1 MKATRILIVVAV
13 LVVIALVALY
23 AFEVVLAPTAP
34 AKSSTWSTAAGYPVQ
49 VGGAFGIAGQQCIN
63 STSYVYCVGGQDANG
78 GPRNEV
84 YTSSAI
90 TQSSVNITTWTSD
103 SNQYPQDING
113 QSCVAFSG
121 YVYCVGGT
129 YDDGGDDVASGYFA
143 SLGSGGTVGTWG
155 STTAYPIPIDSQSC
169 VTSSGY
175 IYCVGGNNETDG
187 SNTDSVSSSSVYYAQ
202 LSSSGIG
209 AWSQTTTYP
218 GGIYFPTC
226 YSAGGYIYC
235 LGGADSNDNAV
246 NTDFFAPLSS
256 SGVGAWTQTTAY
268 PVQASGQACAASS
281 GYIYCVGG
289 EEADGTYTGAAYYA
303 SVSSEGIGAWHDA
316 AGYPTSV
323 QTACV
328 ISGGYIYCVGG
339 FDSSSVGDNNAVYYA
354 SLSSLSG

>member
-143 SLGSGGTVGTWG
+143 VLGQWRDRRHMGFDYGIPNPDRQ
-155 STTAYPIPIDSQSC
+155 PILRDI
-169 VTSSGY
+169 VR
-175 IYCVGGNNETDG
+175 VH
-187 SNTDSVSSSSVYYAQ
+187 
-202 LSSSGIG
+202 L
-209 AWSQTTTYP
+209 
-218 GGIYFPTC
+218 
-226 YSAGGYIYC
+226 
-235 LGGADSNDNAV
+235 LR
-246 NTDFFAPLSS
+246 
-256 SGVGAWTQTTAY
+256 
-268 PVQASGQACAASS
+268 
-281 GYIYCVGG
+281 GG
-289 EEADGTYTGAAYYA
+289 E
-303 SVSSEGIGAWHDA
+303 
-316 AGYPTSV
+316 
-323 QTACV
+323 Q
-328 ISGGYIYCVGG
+328 
-339 FDSSSVGDNNAVYYA
+339 
-354 SLSSLSG
+354 

>member
-1 MKATRILIVVAV
+1 MKLSRILIVVAAV
-13 LVVIALVALY
+13 VVIALVALY
-23 AFEVVLAPTAP
+23 ALEVVLAPASPT
-34 AKSSTWSTAAGYPVQ
+34 KSSTWSTAAGYPVQ
-49 VGGAFGIAGQQCIN
+49 VGGVFGIAGQQCVN

-84 YTSSAI
+84 YTSSSV
-90 TQSSVNITTWTSD
+90 TPSSVNITGWTSD
-103 SNQYPQDING
+103 TNQYPQGING
-113 QSCVAFSG
+113 QSCVAYSG

-129 YDDGGDDVASGYFA
+129 NDDGGDDVALSYFA
-143 SLGSGGTVGTWG
+143 PLGSDGVVGSW
-155 STTAYPIPIDSQSC
+155 STTTSYPIPIDSQSC
-169 VTSSGY
+169 VASSGY

-187 SNTDSVSSSSVYYAQ
+187 SNADSVSSSSVYYSQ

-209 AWSQTTTYP
+209 AWSLSTAYP

-226 YSAGGYIYC
+226 YSSGGYVYC

-246 NTDFFAPLSS
+246 STDFFAPLSS
-256 SGVGAWTQTTAY
+256 TGVGAWTQTTAY
-268 PVQASGQACAASS
+268 PVQASGQACATSS
-281 GYIYCVGG
+281 GRIYCVGG

-303 SVSSEGIGAWHDA
+303 PVSSGGIGAWHDA

-339 FDSSSVGDNNAVYYA
+339 FDSSSVGDNNAVFYA
-354 SLSSLSG
+354 SLSSLLG